1 MMDAT
6 QARGRGFVCD
16 ANTLGDAR
24 SHGDPTVS
32 KRNVSA
38 SGRHIVD
45 ELIEERG
52 ERIIRHPL
60 WPLLKPALYR
70 ILHYGR
76 AMTMADDIVG
86 RSGIGVLDYLA
97 DLLALDVQ
105 TVMPEHI
112 PADGAFILA
121 SNHPTG
127 IADGIAVYEA
137 LRPVRQDITVFTNRD
152 AIRVNPNLSEVLIPV
167 EWRDQFRSPS
177 KTKET
182 LRQSARAFQD
192 GRAIVI
198 FPSGRIAYWAGG
210 LRERPWQASAVA
222 LARKNQVPILPV
234 HIDARNS
241 GLFYFFATWNTELR
255 DMTVFHELL
264 NKRGKT
270 FRLTF
275 GRPIEPDRL
284 EGDVGERTRKLQAFC
299 EGRLKDDSTA
309 TFEG

>member
-16 ANTLGDAR
+16 ANALGEVCSQSGSA
-24 SHGDPTVS
+24 VS
-32 KRNVSA
+32 KRNLSA
-38 SGRHIVD
+38 SGRHVVD

-52 ERIIRHPL
+52 ERIIHHPL
-60 WPLLKPALYR
+60 WPLIKPPLYR

-76 AMTMADDIVG
+76 AVTMADDIVG
-86 RSGIGVLDYLA
+86 RSGIGVLDYLS
-97 DLLALDVQ
+97 DMLDLDVH

-112 PADGAFILA
+112 PRRGAFILA
-121 SNHPTG
+121 ANHPTG
-127 IADGIAVYEA
+127 IADGIAVYDA
-137 LRPVRQDITVFTNRD
+137 LRPTRSDLTVFTNRD
-152 AIRVNPNLSEVLIPV
+152 AIRVNPNLAEVLIPV

-182 LRQSARAFQD
+182 LRQSARAFED

-222 LARKNQVPILPV
+222 LARKNKVPILPV

-275 GRPIEPDRL
+275 GRPIEPEKL
-284 EGDVGERTRKLQAFC
+284 EGDVGARTRQLQAFC
-299 EGRLKDDSTA
+299 EGRLRDDPLA
-309 TFEG
+309 EF